1 MIKIGNFACEPIDTP
16 IEINHGLSIYPSQIP
31 INKERYQR
39 LVRKLIYLTH
49 TTPDLSYVVGVAR
62 QFMHNMS
69 DRHMN
74 AINHI
79 LAYLKSFPSKCIMF
93 SKHGHLDIE
102 GYIESDFIRSR
113 LDRKSTLGYVL
124 FVGGNLMT
132 WRSEKQNVVSLSSIE
147 AK

>member
-1 MIKIGNFACEPIDTP
+1 
-16 IEINHGLSIYPSQIP
+16 
-31 INKERYQR
+31 
-39 LVRKLIYLTH
+39 
-49 TTPDLSYVVGVAR
+49 
-62 QFMHNMS
+62 
-69 DRHMN
+69 MN

-102 GYIESDFIRSR
+102 GYIESDFIRSG

-132 WRSEKQNVVSLSSIE
+132 WSKNQNVVSLSSIE